1 MTVRTSLVFATG
13 NRNKLKEVQAILD
26 NTILLRNLEDI
37 NCYEE
42 IPETKNTIELNALQK
57 AQYVADKF
65 GVNCFAEDTGLE
77 IQILNGE
84 PGIFSARY
92 AGLQKSADDNMELVL
107 SKMKHATN
115 RQARF
120 KTVVA
125 LILDNKQFTFEGI
138 INGII
143 SNEKRGHNGFG
154 YDPIFIPDGYK
165 KTFAELDKKE
175 KNSISHRAVAIS
187 KFLDFINCSVV

>member
-84 PGIFSARY
+84 PGVFSARY